1 MEATKTLLFVY
12 GTLKR
17 GLRNHHLMAGQE
29 FLGEVTT
36 EPRYHV
42 VDLGAH
48 PGLIVDAAN
57 GVAVHGEVWGVDQ
70 HCLAALD
77 EFEEVPGPFVR
88 EAVAITGRADLVYAY
103 FLNKPVPAGAR
114 TGDRWPV

>member
-17 GLRNHHLMAGQE
+17 GLRNHHLMAGQQ

-36 EPRYHV
+36 EPRYRV

-48 PGLIVDAAN
+48 PGLILDEAN
-57 GVAVHGEVWGVDQ
+57 GVSVLGEVWGVDDRG
-70 HCLAALD
+70 LAALD

-88 EAVAITGRADLVYAY
+88 AGVAITGRSDLVYAY
-103 FLNKPVPAGAR
+103 FLNKPVAEGAR
-114 TGDRWPV
+114 TGDRWPM